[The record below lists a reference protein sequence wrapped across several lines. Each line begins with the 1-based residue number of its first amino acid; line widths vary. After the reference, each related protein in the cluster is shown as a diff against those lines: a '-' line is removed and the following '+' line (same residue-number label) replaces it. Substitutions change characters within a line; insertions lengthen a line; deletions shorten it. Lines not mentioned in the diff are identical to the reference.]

1 MQQGDCRTAQVI
13 EPRFAWTP
21 ACARSL
27 GQDCIDWW
35 TAAGG
40 SLFAWQEMVII
51 GMLGLDEEDQF
62 VSTDD
67 GVNVSRQN
75 GKGVIL
81 QAIEGFAAFELGYDL
96 VMHTAHEF
104 ATCLDHQMRL
114 EGVVQDAPHLH
125 SRVRERSGYRHAN
138 GQESINLKSGGRI
151 LFKARTKGGGRGFS
165 GDLLVWD
172 EAMVISDAVVGAQ
185 KPTLRASKAP
195 HGHKTIYAGSAV
207 DKQVHEYGATFSRLR
222 RRGLEEDP
230 RVSYFEWS
238 APFDDPADV
247 TPDMLRNMEWAR
259 LSNPSMDDGLISE
272 DTVLDEI
279 AGMATR
285 TAAVELRGIGD
296 WPPADASAT
305 GLFDVR
311 RWNDLAGNVDLDEG
325 ATLSLDVS
333 PLRTWGSICGAK
345 MNGDK
350 IEIGVIHREEGTGWI
365 VPRIVELQEEVAP
378 ARIVIDE
385 RGPAASLLSELE
397 AAGIEVELIGTVDY
411 TRACGLFFDAYD
423 QGKLVHD
430 GNIALE
436 SAIRGAAQRSLADA
450 WAWSRKHSRADITPL
465 VAATVAHWSE
475 ATAKSDRK
483 FVAVGFA

>member
-1 MQQGDCRTAQVI
+1 MID
-13 EPRFAWTP
+13 PRYAWTP
-21 ACARSL
+21 DCARSL

-35 TAAGG
+35 EAAGG
-40 SLFAWQEMVII
+40 SLFEWQKMVVV

-114 EGVVQDAPHLH
+114 EGIVQDAPHLH
-125 SRVRERSGYRHAN
+125 SRVRDRSGYRHAN

-195 HGHKTIYAGSAV
+195 HGRKTIYAGSAV
-207 DKQVHEYGATFSRLR
+207 DKQVHEYGATFARLR
-222 RRGLEEDP
+222 RRGIEKDP
-230 RVSYFEWS
+230 RVTYYEWS
-238 APFDDPADV
+238 APIDDLSEV
-247 TPDMLRNMEWAR
+247 TLDMLSDMALAR
-259 LSNPSMDDGLISE
+259 AGNPSMDDGLISE
-272 DTVLDEI
+272 ETVKDEI
-279 AGMATR
+279 AGMAVR
-285 TAAVELRGIGD
+285 TAATELYGIGD

-305 GLFDVR
+305 GLFDVK
-311 RWNDLAGNVDLDEG
+311 RWTGLAGSVDLDSG

-333 PLRTWGSICGAK
+333 PLRTWGSICAAK
-345 MNGDK
+345 SSGEK
-350 IEIGVIHREEGTGWI
+350 VEIGVIHREEGTGWL
-365 VPRIVELQEEVAP
+365 VPRLVELRDEISP
-378 ARIVIDE
+378 ARIVCDE
-385 RGPAASLLSELE
+385 RGPAASLLSDLE
-397 AAGIEVELIGTVDY
+397 AAGIEVELIGTVEY
-411 TRACGLFFDAYD
+411 TRACGMFFDAYD

-430 GNIALE
+430 GNISLE

-465 VAATVAHWSE
+465 VAATVAHWAE
-475 ATAKSDRK
+475 ATAKDERK
-483 FVAVGFA
+483 FVGVAFA